1 MKFRAHETFFIRKGW
16 LHKGIKNIGEAPDVF
31 VKKDR
36 NPVDILGIG
45 SNMVKSLRYWLQ
57 ATGLTDE
64 VIGTGENKRKKVQY
78 ATALAKEIFTADRY
92 FEEIGTLFL
101 VHYQLA
107 KNKDNATAWYYFFNE
122 FLLTEFQKEDFI
134 NALQNYAKINS
145 GETPAVGSLEDDF
158 NCLIN
163 TYVLRKKLNPSRV
176 NPESNIEC
184 PLDELGLI
192 EISDNSN
199 PKDRTFRKAT
209 PKLNTIDPHIFMA
222 ILVDINNK
230 KEGSQIDEIRIAD
243 LLAADNVGRIF
254 NLDIVSLS
262 RMLEILAKLEWISI
276 IRTAGLDVIKI
287 KDKRS
292 FLDWVKAYY
301 ASLNGK

>member
-16 LHKGIKNIGEAPDVF
+16 LHKGLKNIGEAPDIF

-57 ATGLTDE
+57 ATGLANE
-64 VIGTGENKRKKVQY
+64 VSGSGEYQRKKVQY
-78 ATALAKEIFTADRY
+78 PTDLAIEIFSADRY
-92 FEEIGTLFL
+92 FEELGTLFL

-107 KNKDNATAWYYFFNE
+107 KNKDNATTWYFFFNE
-122 FLLTEFQKEDFI
+122 FSLTEFQKEDFV

-145 GETPAVGSLEDDF
+145 GEIPAVGSLEDDF

-209 PKLNTIDPHIFMA
+209 PKLNSIDPHVFMA
-222 ILVDINNK
+222 ILVDMNSK
-230 KEGSQIDEIRIAD
+230 KDEIRISD
-243 LLAADNVGRIF
+243 LLASENVGRIF
-254 NLDIVSLS
+254 NLDIVGLS
-262 RMLEILAKLEWISI
+262 RMLENLSKLEWISV

>member
-64 VIGTGENKRKKVQY
+64 VIGTGEYKRKKVQY

-107 KNKDNATAWYYFFNE
+107 KNKDNATAWYYFF
-122 FLLTEFQKEDFI
+122 
-134 NALQNYAKINS
+134 
-145 GETPAVGSLEDDF
+145 EDDF